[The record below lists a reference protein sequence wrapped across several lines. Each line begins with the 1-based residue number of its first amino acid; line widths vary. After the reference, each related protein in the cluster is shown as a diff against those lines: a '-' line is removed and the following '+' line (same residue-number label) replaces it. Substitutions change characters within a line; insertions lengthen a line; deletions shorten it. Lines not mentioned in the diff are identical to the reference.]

1 MGCYESHHLFIAP
14 MYLEKLPDSKG
25 SDPVER
31 AAKLKAAIIK
41 ESRFKLKERRFTVAA
56 PQDYSNYQYFF
67 EDARK
72 SIFWRSGESEETEG
86 ALLFR
91 LNVTDAPY
99 REETP
104 EPIATI
110 ALRMFEVHEDHL
122 CIKQEI
128 RMDLLDVEITLYQFD
143 VAHVSFLC
151 RYAMTPDVSDPDAAF
166 YEHMLIINDR
176 MRRLYIPWLDN
187 RVGAYGPD
195 EMEAR
200 KMAQLSGHAPY
211 HEIRLMVH
219 EPYGTFNPHCPGVL
233 VEDYGA
239 CLSFETMDLEN
250 PNRPIL
256 LEAALGQMDQPEIG
270 CSFELLDDNR
280 MYTMAYIQTR
290 SIQAFLSQPEWGAM
304 ELLQKNPNWYR
315 LIMVDGAQTTAM
327 TNNAPL
333 REQGAAE
340 STYTRWLD
348 TENSDQSTLFGVTR
362 HSFIM
367 LGSCQNRYFNEHLQS
382 SFIHQYSEM
391 VRLVLGQLAAV
402 HRFGRDIYSLSGKV
416 MNSNRKIRSHGLDE
430 RVFREISGFR
440 QSFNDYINRL
450 FFREVSP
457 QVQGIELY
465 RMVQGKLEIQEHL
478 SELREEISQ
487 LFNHME
493 MLQRQSQ
500 EKSIHQLTQTS
511 IVLGVLAVVAGIY
524 GANFIAMEQGR
535 MVIDIQAFRG
545 FGMIIVGALIAASAM
560 TVVSGWIFTLGEAL
574 RKLIRLERS

>member
-1 MGCYESHHLFIAP
+1 MGCYESHHLFVAP
-14 MYLEKLPDSKG
+14 MYLDNHPEAKG
-25 SDPVER
+25 FDPEER
-31 AAKLKAAIIK
+31 AAKLQATIMKN
-41 ESRFKLKERRFTVAA
+41 SRFKLKERRFSVKS

-72 SIFWRSGESEETEG
+72 SIFWREGTRHQEEG

-99 REETP
+99 HSESA
-104 EPIATI
+104 EPIATF
-110 ALRMFEVHEDHL
+110 ALRLFENHQGHL
-122 CIKQEI
+122 RVKQEI
-128 RMDLLDVEITLYQFD
+128 RMDLLDIEITLYQFD
-143 VAHVSFLC
+143 VGHVSFLC
-151 RYAMTPDVSDPDAAF
+151 RYHMEPDMPEPDKAF
-166 YEHMLIINDR
+166 YEHVLIINDR

-187 RVGAYGPD
+187 RVGDHGVG

-200 KMAQLSGHAPY
+200 KLAQLQGHGPY
-211 HEIRLMVH
+211 HEIRLMIH
-219 EPYGTFNPHCPGVL
+219 EPYGNFNPHCPGVL
-233 VEDYGA
+233 VEDYEA
-239 CLSFETMDLEN
+239 CLSFETMDMEN

-256 LEAALGQMDQPEIG
+256 LEAVLGQMDQQEMG

-280 MYTMAYIQTR
+280 MFTLAFIQTQ
-290 SIQAFLSQPEWGAM
+290 SIQGFLNQPSWGDM
-304 ELLQKNPNWYR
+304 EQLRKNSRWYR
-315 LIMVDGAQTTAM
+315 LIMVDGVQETAM
-327 TNNAPL
+327 TNNASL
-333 REQGAAE
+333 REQGVWE

-348 TENSDQSTLFGVTR
+348 SENPDNSTLFGVTP

-367 LGSCQNRYFNEHLQS
+367 LGSCRNQYFCDHLQS

-391 VRLVLGQLAAV
+391 VRLVLGQVAAV
-402 HRFGRDIYSLSGKV
+402 HRFGRDIYSLSGRV
-416 MNSNRKIRSHGLDE
+416 MSPRKKIRSHGLDE
-430 RVFREISGFR
+430 RVFREVSAFR

-511 IVLGVLAVVAGIY
+511 IVLGFLAVVTGIY
-524 GANFIAMEQGR
+524 GANFIAMDQGR
-535 MVIDIQAFRG
+535 MIVDSQSMMLFWLVIG
-545 FGMIIVGALIAASAM
+545 GALIAASGM
-560 TVVSGWIFTLGEAL
+560 TIISGWIFALGEAL
-574 RKLIRLERS
+574 RKLIRLD